1 MSERCSRGCSF
12 SVVPSESSKVARYGQ
27 STTVTLDE
35 LAALTGESP
44 NELRRWCQLGLL
56 DPPKGDSIGA
66 EFERVRLIR
75 FALNRGYTTER
86 LAAIVMTH
94 GDLIGHFAERV
105 AASTGEPVCRME
117 EAAAA
122 AGLGPS
128 DFASLR
134 TASGLGDQPQ
144 AYQED
149 IEAFRAMTAAL
160 DAGIGIDVLTQILRV
175 FAGGTEKIADG
186 VNRLFHLYVHERL
199 RAAGASG
206 IELMQQT
213 TAISDPTIPL
223 LEPTLLYFNR
233 KGWERAL
240 AEDMMLHLAEEATA
254 PSEVPGELVRAFLF
268 VDLSSFTPMTEAMG
282 DVAAAEVVDRFSDLV
297 RGGAARCSGQVFK
310 QIGDEFM
317 LVFPDGHCAAMC
329 GLQMQDAAA
338 DEMRFPALRM
348 GAHVGSVLY
357 REGDYVG
364 TAVNIAARVA
374 AEATRH
380 EFLATDAVRRD
391 LGDLDVAVTALGARH
406 LKGLSEQIELFALSR
421 HRSSETKAVDP
432 VCQMELDEESAKAR
446 LDWMGQPQLFCSE
459 ACLRRFL
466 DDPTHYRRYGDR

>member
-1 MSERCSRGCSF
+1 MACYE
-12 SVVPSESSKVARYGQ
+12 Q

-35 LAALTGESP
+35 LAALAGESP
-44 NELRRWCQLGLL
+44 SELRDWSELGLIH
-56 DPPKGDSIGA
+56 PPEADSIGA
-66 EFERVRLIR
+66 EVERVRLIR
-75 FALNRGYTTER
+75 FALNRGYTAER
-86 LAAIVMTH
+86 LAAVVMSH
-94 GDLIGHFAERV
+94 GDLIGHFADRV
-105 AASTGEPVCRME
+105 AASTGTPVCRME
-117 EAAAA
+117 QAAAVV
-122 AGLGPS
+122 GLGPS
-128 DFASLR
+128 DFASIR
-134 TASGLGDQPQ
+134 TAAGLGGQAP

-149 IEAFRAMTAAL
+149 IEALRTMRAAL

-213 TAISDPTIPL
+213 TAISEPTIPL

-233 KGWERAL
+233 KGWERAF

-254 PSEVPGELVRAFLF
+254 PSEVPGELIRAFLF

-374 AEATRH
+374 AAATRH
-380 EFLATDAVRRD
+380 QFLVTDAVRRE
-391 LGDLDVAVTALGARH
+391 LGDLDVAVKALGARH
-406 LKGLSEQIELFALSR
+406 LKGLSEQIELFELSR
-421 HRSSETKAVDP
+421 HRGSEVRAVDP
-432 VCQMELDEESAKAR
+432 VCQMELDDESARAR
-446 LDWMGQPQLFCSE
+446 LDWQGQSQLFCSE
-459 ACLRRFL
+459 GCLRRFL
-466 DDPTHYRRYGDR
+466 DDPARYGNHDGRTRDAR